1 MWNTGHYL
9 QRLLIKDTG
18 LPGEFFMKKQQRIE
32 YSQLETGYELSQANY
47 KMEPAMVAAYLRAV
61 QEHSELYE
69 DRKLVPPMASATYAM
84 AALSENIFY
93 LPGSN
98 TY

>member
-32 YSQLETGYELSQANY
+32 YSQLETGYELPQANY
-47 KMEPAMVAAYLRAV
+47 KMEPAMVAAYIRAV

-84 AALSENIFY
+84 AACRKISSTSW
-93 LPGSN
+93 GD